1 MGNGGPKPPVHS
13 QESLVLHLKNEN
25 LLLPPGSFIPSL
37 ECLHVFGQV
46 KILQSQKKIKIII
59 IIVIISLFQSYKGV
73 GSFCPVVLV
82 SCLESTLPALQ

>member
-25 LLLPPGSFIPSL
+25 LLPPPGSFIPSL

-46 KILQSQKKIKIII
+46 KILQSQKKIKKII
-59 IIVIISLFQSYKGV
+59 IIVISLFQSYKGV
-73 GSFCPVVLV
+73 GSFCPMVLV
-82 SCLESTLPALQ
+82 SCLKSTLPALQ